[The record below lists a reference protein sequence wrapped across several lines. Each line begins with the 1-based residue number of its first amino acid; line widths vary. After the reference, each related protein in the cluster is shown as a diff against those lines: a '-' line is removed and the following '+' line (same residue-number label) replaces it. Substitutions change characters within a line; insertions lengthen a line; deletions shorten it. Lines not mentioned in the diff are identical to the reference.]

1 MVGLW
6 VRTVAKGTNT
16 VVLLSI
22 GSFSSG
28 EKMDPEETGTNICT
42 LSDQIEEEGVPCAIL
57 GLVPLLA
64 EESRGAPYSSCW
76 TSQVNHHLAQKC
88 WDDSHPFLP
97 LDHHMFRTTE
107 RGVLGAAPRRSLITL
122 GGELGVSAQTA
133 IGNEI
138 VRYLDFAH
146 KHT

>member
-42 LSDQIEEEGVPCAIL
+42 LSDQIEEEVR
-57 GLVPLLA
+57 LVTIITASGGPL
-64 EESRGAPYSSCW
+64 RHPWPGASPG
-76 TSQVNHHLAQKC
+76 
-88 WDDSHPFLP
+88 
-97 LDHHMFRTTE
+97 
-107 RGVLGAAPRRSLITL
+107 RGVTGSTL
-122 GGELGVSAQTA
+122 FFL
-133 IGNEI
+133 
-138 VRYLDFAH
+138 LDFPGGR
-146 KHT
+146 KVF